1 MSEPSGAAMP
11 AASRSP
17 ITVSSPSA
25 EATHALA
32 AELGLC
38 ATPGAVVALSGDL
51 GAGKTCF
58 IQGLAA
64 GLGVEGPVTS
74 PTFIMIAEHAGR
86 LPLYHVD
93 LYRTESLEEIR
104 RLGLEELLDGV
115 GITAIE
121 WAEKAELLLPA
132 RAVHVH
138 IRGAGDEP
146 RIIEITGAL
155 PGWPPGSL
163 KASPAG

>member
-1 MSEPSGAAMP
+1 MNGPRGAAGP
-11 AASRSP
+11 AAARGSV
-17 ITVSSPSA
+17 TVTCPSV
-25 EATHALA
+25 EATQALA
-32 AELGLC
+32 ARI
-38 ATPGAVVALSGDL
+38 ARRAMPGTVVALSGDL

-93 LYRTESLEEIR
+93 LYRTESLEEIHA
-104 RLGLEELLDGV
+104 LGLDELLDGGGV
-115 GITAIE
+115 TAIE
-121 WAEKAELLLPA
+121 WAEKAEPLLPS
-132 RAVHVH
+132 RTVRVR

-146 RIIEITGAL
+146 RTIEIEGAP
-155 PGWPPGSL
+155 PGWV
-163 KASPAG
+163 APA

>member
-1 MSEPSGAAMP
+1 MSGPRPAPGP
-11 AASRSP
+11 AATRGPVTLSC
-17 ITVSSPSA
+17 PSA
-25 EATHALA
+25 EATRALA
-32 AELGLC
+32 AGIARW
-38 ATPGAVVALSGDL
+38 ATPGTVIALSGDL

-93 LYRTESLEEIR
+93 LYRTESLAEVR
-104 RLGLEELLDGV
+104 GLGLEELLEGGGV
-115 GITAIE
+115 TAIE
-121 WAEKAELLLPA
+121 WAEKAEPLLPPCA
-132 RAVHVH
+132 IRVR

-146 RIIEITGAL
+146 RTVEIDGL
-155 PGWPPGSL
+155 PPGLSVGSL
-163 KASPAG
+163 T

>member
-1 MSEPSGAAMP
+1 
-11 AASRSP
+11 
-17 ITVSSPSA
+17 
-25 EATHALA
+25 
-32 AELGLC
+32 
-38 ATPGAVVALSGDL
+38 VVALSGDL

-104 RLGLEELLDGV
+104 GLGLEELMDGP

-121 WAEKAELLLPA
+121 WAEKAELLLPL
-132 RAVHVH
+132 RAVRVH
-138 IRGAGDEP
+138 IRGAGNEP
-146 RIIEITGAL
+146 RIVEIAGAL
-155 PGWPPGSL
+155 PGWL
-163 KASPAG
+163 DPA

>member
-1 MSEPSGAAMP
+1 M
-11 AASRSP
+11 
-17 ITVSSPSA
+17 
-25 EATHALA
+25 
-32 AELGLC
+32 
-38 ATPGAVVALSGDL
+38 VALSGDL

-104 RLGLEELLDGV
+104 RLGLEELLDGAGDHRDRV
-115 GITAIE
+115 GGEGRA
-121 WAEKAELLLPA
+121 LLPL
-132 RAVHVH
+132 RAVRVR

-146 RIIEITGAL
+146 RIVEIDRAL
-155 PGWPPGSL
+155 RPDWPP